1 MSSLVTSMSNRAKEE
16 HGQAGLKTQEIA
28 ISATHA
34 ELHKEILSL
43 VPSLR
48 AYARVLTCNQS
59 DIDDL
64 VQDTLVKGDQ
74 PYSSVRPGY
83 ESARVVIH
91 YRTEPHYTA
100 HQRRRQR
107 AAIPLDGDYGP
118 SVAPNQG

>member
-1 MSSLVTSMSNRAKEE
+1 MSNRAKEE

-48 AYARVLTCNQS
+48 AYARVLTRNQS
-59 DIDDL
+59 DMDDL
-64 VQDTLVKGDQ
+64 VQDTLVKAISHLHQ
-74 PYSSVRPGY
+74 FAPGTNLRAWLFTI
-83 ESARVVIH
+83 ERN
-91 YRTEPHYTA
+91 THYTA